1 MPTPAFLDLTLY
13 IPAGGVN
20 GFELNGHA
28 VNGVGFADNPFF
40 GVIFELDPYRSI
52 LSPERGEAA
61 VVTIL
66 PSLLNPEHNLSVQR
80 METAEST
87 VWDAR
92 CESALRGE
100 RQASSITVTEVS
112 LDLEIESSS
121 FVPAEYRTAYVLAD
135 HPATAESARRDSLVD
150 VLPPSQEPD
159 TEDVSVVP
167 AEDRTTK
174 VPR

>member
-1 MPTPAFLDLTLY
+1 MPTPAYLDLALY
-13 IPAGGVN
+13 LPLGGVD

-28 VNGVGFADNPFF
+28 VNGVGFVDSPFV
-40 GVIFELDPYRSI
+40 GTTFELDPYRSI

-66 PSLLNPEHNLSVQR
+66 PSLLNPEPNLSVQR
-80 METAEST
+80 MDTTEST

-100 RQASSITVTEVS
+100 RQESSITVTEVS
-112 LDLEIESSS
+112 LDLKIESVS

-135 HPATAESARRDSLVD
+135 HPATTESTRRDSLVD
-150 VLPPSQEPD
+150 ELPPSQEPD